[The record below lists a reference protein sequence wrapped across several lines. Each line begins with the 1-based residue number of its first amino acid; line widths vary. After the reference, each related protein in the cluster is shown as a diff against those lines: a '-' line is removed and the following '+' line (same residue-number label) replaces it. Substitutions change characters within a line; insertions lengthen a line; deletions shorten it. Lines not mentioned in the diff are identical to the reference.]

1 MLFPLYLSSTRL
13 FSFPPTIYLSSCT
26 VPLFSFLTSSSFP
39 LLPLPSP
46 LPLHPTLSL
55 ISLDPAPP
63 SLSFSIFFSSYSYS
77 TLPSLTSLMST
88 VYFHHLASSLSLLSL
103 SLPPPRSLFIVLH
116 IQLCS
121 GKEEKGRRRRGEK
134 TSSIRLRPPSFANLR
149 VLHLVLLSLRVH
161 LMHPSSGRERCHFG
175 IFVFHLLPS
184 PFESRPITFISIRDP
199 SHFFRPF
206 HGRLFVEAVDSRVQN
221 LIIEN
226 PDFPMK

>member
-39 LLPLPSP
+39 LLPLPL
-46 LPLHPTLSL
+46 LPLHPTLSF

-103 SLPPPRSLFIVLH
+103 FPRPAPCLLSSTFNFAR
-116 IQLCS
+116 
-121 GKEEKGRRRRGEK
+121 GRRRKGGEGGGK
-134 TSSIRLRPPSFANLR
+134 KRRPFVY
-149 VLHLVLLSLRVH
+149 VLQVSRIYVFCIWYFSLRVH

-206 HGRLFVEAVDSRVQN
+206 HGRLSVEAVDSRVQN

>member
-39 LLPLPSP
+39 LLPLPPP

-103 SLPPPRSLFIVLH
+103 FPRPAPCLLSSTFNFAR
-116 IQLCS
+116 
-121 GKEEKGRRRRGEK
+121 GRRRKGGEGGGKK
-134 TSSIRLRPPSFANLR
+134 TSSI
-149 VLHLVLLSLRVH
+149 LLQVSRIYVFCIWYFSLRVH

-184 PFESRPITFISIRDP
+184 PFESRPITFISIHDP

-206 HGRLFVEAVDSRVQN
+206 HGRLSVEAVDSRVQN

>member
-103 SLPPPRSLFIVLH
+103 FLFPRPAPCLLSSTFNFAR
-116 IQLCS
+116 
-121 GKEEKGRRRRGEK
+121 ERRRKGGEGGGK
-134 TSSIRLRPPSFANLR
+134 KR
-149 VLHLVLLSLRVH
+149 
-161 LMHPSSGRERCHFG
+161 
-175 IFVFHLLPS
+175 
-184 PFESRPITFISIRDP
+184 
-199 SHFFRPF
+199 RPF
-206 HGRLFVEAVDSRVQN
+206 VYVLQVSRIYVFCIWYFS
-221 LIIEN
+221 LSACT
-226 PDFPMK
+226 

>member
-39 LLPLPSP
+39 LLPLPPP

-88 VYFHHLASSLSLLSL
+88 VYFHHLASSLSPLSPLSLFPRPAPCLLS
-103 SLPPPRSLFIVLH
+103 STFNFAR
-116 IQLCS
+116 
-121 GKEEKGRRRRGEK
+121 GRRRKGGEGGGK
-134 TSSIRLRPPSFANLR
+134 KR
-149 VLHLVLLSLRVH
+149 
-161 LMHPSSGRERCHFG
+161 
-175 IFVFHLLPS
+175 
-184 PFESRPITFISIRDP
+184 
-199 SHFFRPF
+199 RPF
-206 HGRLFVEAVDSRVQN
+206 VYVLQVSRIYVFCIWYFS
-221 LIIEN
+221 LSACT
-226 PDFPMK
+226 

>member
-103 SLPPPRSLFIVLH
+103 FPRPAPCLLSSTFNFAR
-116 IQLCS
+116 
-121 GKEEKGRRRRGEK
+121 GRRRKGGEGGGK
-134 TSSIRLRPPSFANLR
+134 KRRPFVY
-149 VLHLVLLSLRVH
+149 VLQVSRIYVFCIWYFSLRVH

-184 PFESRPITFISIRDP
+184 PFESRPITFISIHDP

>member
-39 LLPLPSP
+39 LLPLP
-46 LPLHPTLSL
+46 
-55 ISLDPAPP
+55 PP
-63 SLSFSIFFSSYSYS
+63 SLSIPLFPSSVSTPHLLRYLSQFFSPPILIPPF
-77 TLPSLTSLMST
+77 LPLMST

-103 SLPPPRSLFIVLH
+103 FLFPRPAPCLLSSTFNFAR
-116 IQLCS
+116 
-121 GKEEKGRRRRGEK
+121 GRRRKGGEGGGK
-134 TSSIRLRPPSFANLR
+134 KRRPFVY
-149 VLHLVLLSLRVH
+149 VLQVSRIYVFCIWYFSLRVH

>member
-39 LLPLPSP
+39 LLPLPPP

-103 SLPPPRSLFIVLH
+103 FPRPAPCLLSSTFNFAR
-116 IQLCS
+116 
-121 GKEEKGRRRRGEK
+121 GRRRKGGEGGGK
-134 TSSIRLRPPSFANLR
+134 KRRPFVY
-149 VLHLVLLSLRVH
+149 VLQVSRIYVFCIWYFSLRVH

-184 PFESRPITFISIRDP
+184 PFESRPITFISIHDP

>member
-103 SLPPPRSLFIVLH
+103 FPRPAPCLLSSTFNFAR
-116 IQLCS
+116 
-121 GKEEKGRRRRGEK
+121 GRRRKGGEGGGK
-134 TSSIRLRPPSFANLR
+134 KRRPFVY
-149 VLHLVLLSLRVH
+149 VLQVSRIYVFCIWYFSLRVH

>member
-206 HGRLFVEAVDSRVQN
+206 HGRLSVEAVDPRVQN

-226 PDFPMK
+226 PDFPKK

>member
-103 SLPPPRSLFIVLH
+103 FPRPAPCLLSSTFNFAR
-116 IQLCS
+116 
-121 GKEEKGRRRRGEK
+121 ERRRKGGEGGGK
-134 TSSIRLRPPSFANLR
+134 KRRPFVY
-149 VLHLVLLSLRVH
+149 VLQVSRIYVFCIWYFSLSVH

-206 HGRLFVEAVDSRVQN
+206 HGRLSVEAVDPRVQN

-226 PDFPMK
+226 PDFPKK